1 MLPMR
6 NRSLIIHVWDNSCII
21 PFIHKIQ
28 MMQLPSKRTIV
39 VTNDELKPF
48 ENNEIFPD
56 VKVKMPLVSL
66 SSSI

>member
-1 MLPMR
+1 
-6 NRSLIIHVWDNSCII
+6 
-21 PFIHKIQ
+21 